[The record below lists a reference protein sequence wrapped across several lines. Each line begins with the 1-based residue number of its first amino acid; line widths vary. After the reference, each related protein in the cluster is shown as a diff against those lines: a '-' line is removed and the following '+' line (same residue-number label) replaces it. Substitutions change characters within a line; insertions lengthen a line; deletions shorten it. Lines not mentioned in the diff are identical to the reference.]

1 MRPKGRFHPLMLFQ
15 ALKHDPHY
23 TKIWQ
28 IGNSVFATTELMNVS
43 VCCLCCLRQCATNQY
58 LRKRDDPHRYCQ
70 DACADVTR
78 CGPVI
83 VPQHHL
89 QVRKAHR

>member
-1 MRPKGRFHPLMLFQ
+1 MRPKVWFHPWMLVQ
-15 ALKHDPHY
+15 ALEHDPHH
-23 TKIWQ
+23 T
-28 IGNSVFATTELMNVS
+28 VFATTELMNVS
-43 VCCLCCLRQCATNQY
+43 ACCLCCLRQCATNQY

-70 DACADVTR
+70 DACADITR

-89 QVRKAHR
+89 QVRKGHR